1 MENIKKS
8 FKKFIARK
16 IEKICAIDFYRTKKW
31 ENPCYKILQDEKTK
45 KSSYKLFWGKKI
57 KKFDL

>member
-1 MENIKKS
+1 MVPQNFIIFNNKNYKMENIKKS

-31 ENPCYKILQDEKTK
+31 ENPCYKIL
-45 KSSYKLFWGKKI
+45 
-57 KKFDL
+57 